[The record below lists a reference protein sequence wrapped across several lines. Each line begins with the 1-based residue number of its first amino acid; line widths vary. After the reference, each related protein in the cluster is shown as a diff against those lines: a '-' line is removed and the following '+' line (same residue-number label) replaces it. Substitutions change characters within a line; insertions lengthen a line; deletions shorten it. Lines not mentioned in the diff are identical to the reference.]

1 MKVAASLAA
10 NLAIAASYRRK
21 KINLTME
28 LRALRVKWKR
38 KRKTVFTLM
47 KTLPSSWSAAA
58 RHVKRRALSSCKAI
72 SAILFCEKG
81 NVKLIK
87 MIEESKNTIEFKPE
101 SIVVWWW
108 VSQRQYVYRRTQRH
122 SLKRLE
128 RYRELAQQSR
138 FFRHLKTNHA
148 INQ

>member
-21 KINLTME
+21 NQFNNGITCFE
-28 LRALRVKWKR
+28 SEVKK
-38 KRKTVFTLM
+38 KKKTVFTLM